1 MAKALMI
8 QGTMSSVGKSLIT
21 AGLCRVFSQD
31 GYLAAPFKSQNMAL
45 NSFITAEGLE
55 MGRAQAVQAEAA
67 GKAPD
72 VRMNPIL
79 LKPTSES
86 GSQVILMGKSCGNM
100 RAREYFDKKPEYI
113 PLIMDAYNSLA
124 DENDIIVIE
133 GAGSPVEIN
142 LKKNDI
148 VNMGMAKMAD
158 ARVLLVGDI
167 DRGGVFAQ
175 LLGTMELLEPDERD
189 RVEGLIINKFRGD
202 RTILEPGL
210 KMLEGKCK
218 KPVFGVVP
226 WSDVKLEDEDSLSD
240 GLLKK
245 GNGAGIDI
253 AVIRLKWISNFTDT
267 DAFGIDEDVS
277 VRYVERPDDLG
288 DPDMVLIPG
297 SKNTIADMKLLREN
311 GMEASI
317 RRLAGRGTVIFG
329 ICGGYQIMGRSID
342 DGACTEG
349 GGEIAGMGLLSVD
362 TVFEKDKKTI
372 QVQGRTC
379 KLSHGFEAISDRHF
393 TGYEIH
399 MGRSTYLKEEPSC
412 FTQVYITNTDGTG
425 ETVPVME
432 GCVEGSCIGT
442 YIHGIFDDTDLREAL
457 IDMLYERRGIVRDR
471 KNRGSYLEYRQEQYD
486 RLAGILRES
495 MDIDKIYRMMK
506 IR

>member
-1 MAKALMI
+1 MI

-55 MGRAQAVQAEAA
+55 MGRAQAMQAEAA

-86 GSQVILMGKSCGNM
+86 RSQVILMGKSCGNM

-210 KMLEGKCK
+210 KMLEEKCR

-245 GNGAGIDI
+245 GKGTGIDI

-297 SKNTIADMKLLREN
+297 SKNTIADMKLLKEN

-317 RRLAGRGTVIFG
+317 RRLADRGTVIFG
-329 ICGGYQIMGRSID
+329 ICGGYQIMGRNID
-342 DGACTEG
+342 DEVGTEG
-349 GGEIAGMGLLSVD
+349 GGKIV
-362 TVFEKDKKTI
+362 
-372 QVQGRTC
+372 
-379 KLSHGFEAISDRHF
+379 

-412 FTQVYITNTDGTG
+412 FTQVYITNADGTG
-425 ETVPVME
+425 EAVPAME

-457 IDMLYERRGIVRDR
+457 IDMLYERRGIVRDK